1 MQWEF
6 VQLTKILEAISQA
19 HRSYSNMVAVQSE
32 SETLKITIF
41 RNWLVMLKP
50 NLPKRC
56 FTTTLMDR
64 LTQFST
70 SQDSMQICKHSTLR
84 SQTRL
89 YGLWVVDM
97 LRQEFCWFTSHNT
110 GCSVSVWKQMAI
122 TYKKAS
128 IVQKLPSRN
137 SSFILYFIAF
147 SAGYLVIYMSV
158 WMHGPKQNPAW
169 IA

>member
-1 MQWEF
+1 M
-6 VQLTKILEAISQA
+6 A
-19 HRSYSNMVAVQSE
+19 
-32 SETLKITIF
+32 F

-64 LTQFST
+64 LSQFST

-84 SQTRL
+84 SQTHL

-97 LRQEFCWFTSHNT
+97 LRQEFCLFTSHNT

-137 SSFILYFIAF
+137 SSFISYFIAF
-147 SAGYLVIYMSV
+147 SAGYLVIYIYISLD
-158 WMHGPKQNPAW
+158 AW
-169 IA
+169 GKTKSSLNRINTLRVCNLVALMLES